1 MKLKSKIDEI
11 NMINKK
17 LNEENEKKLN
27 EFHNKTNEL
36 KNFHLKINNYL
47 QNQKTENDL
56 LKQSINNENSID
68 IYINQIL
75 NFIKNKQNLNKLA
88 TLKSNINNK
97 EEMEEKKEENKEE
110 KKESKEDIKKEEK
123 LKKEEIKR
131 QKKEEKEA
139 KKKKSKKIKEEIVKK
154 NKKIK
159 KKKNEFKSYKSLN
172 YQIIRFIINPNQFAL
187 EKNSENSLHIEL
199 TKKLK
204 ENALQINQQ
213 NKIIKIEID
222 DNEKILNKLKK
233 DLKIDDEEKK
243 ENKSL
248 INPKSNLKLD
258 NLSDEEFYLGTID
271 DDDINNNIDSPQF
284 LTKVSKKSKLN
295 FEFNEKL
302 DFSSIFLGMNNI
314 TSFMNAKNKKNINKS
329 SNNIINPNKKT
340 FNLLNQSNIG
350 KAKNY
355 ERNIEKLDI
364 EIENNEKKIISLKEE
379 LNKLLEENDDLINQR
394 DNLKNE
400 ILKQDTKISSY
411 KNQIKWENENK
422 INITNIVSDKTDK
435 ETYSNS
441 VNDN

>member
-1 MKLKSKIDEI
+1 MFFFVYIINYFEKIKKMKLKSKIDEI

-47 QNQKTENDL
+47 QNQKIENDL

-97 EEMEEKKEENKEE
+97 EE
-110 KKESKEDIKKEEK
+110 
-123 LKKEEIKR
+123 
-131 QKKEEKEA
+131 KEA
-139 KKKKSKKIKEEIVKK
+139 IKIKSKKIKEEIVKM
-154 NKKIK
+154 NEKIK

-187 EKNSENSLHIEL
+187 EKNTENSLHIEL

-222 DNEKILNKLKK
+222 NNEKILNKLKK
-233 DLKIDDEEKK
+233 DLKIEDEEKK

-248 INPKSNLKLD
+248 IDPKSNLKLD
-258 NLSDEEFYLGTID
+258 NLSEEEFYLGTID

-302 DFSSIFLGMNNI
+302 DFTSIFLGMNNI
-314 TSFMNAKNKKNINKS
+314 TSFMNAKNKKNVNKS
-329 SNNIINPNKKT
+329 SNNINNPNKNT

>member
-97 EEMEEKKEENKEE
+97 EE
-110 KKESKEDIKKEEK
+110 
-123 LKKEEIKR
+123 
-131 QKKEEKEA
+131 KEA
-139 KKKKSKKIKEEIVKK
+139 IKIKSKKIKEEIVKM
-154 NKKIK
+154 NEKIK

-400 ILKQDTKISSY
+400 ILKQDTKILSY

>member
-1 MKLKSKIDEI
+1 
-11 NMINKK
+11 MINKK

-97 EEMEEKKEENKEE
+97 EE
-110 KKESKEDIKKEEK
+110 
-123 LKKEEIKR
+123 
-131 QKKEEKEA
+131 KEA
-139 KKKKSKKIKEEIVKK
+139 IKIKSKKIKEEIVKM
-154 NKKIK
+154 NEKIK

-248 INPKSNLKLD
+248 INTKSNLKLD

>member
-97 EEMEEKKEENKEE
+97 EE
-110 KKESKEDIKKEEK
+110 
-123 LKKEEIKR
+123 
-131 QKKEEKEA
+131 KEA
-139 KKKKSKKIKEEIVKK
+139 IKIKSKKIKEEIVKM
-154 NKKIK
+154 NEKIK

-364 EIENNEKKIISLKEE
+364 EIENNEKKIICLKEE

-400 ILKQDTKISSY
+400 ILKQDTKILSY

>member
-97 EEMEEKKEENKEE
+97 EE
-110 KKESKEDIKKEEK
+110 
-123 LKKEEIKR
+123 
-131 QKKEEKEA
+131 KEA
-139 KKKKSKKIKEEIVKK
+139 IKIKSKKIKEEIVKM
-154 NKKIK
+154 NEKIK

>member
-47 QNQKTENDL
+47 QNQKIENDL

-97 EEMEEKKEENKEE
+97 EEKET
-110 KKESKEDIKKEEK
+110 IK
-123 LKKEEIKR
+123 I
-131 QKKEEKEA
+131 
-139 KKKKSKKIKEEIVKK
+139 KSKKIKEEIVKM
-154 NKKIK
+154 NEKIK

-187 EKNSENSLHIEL
+187 EKNTENSLHIEL

-222 DNEKILNKLKK
+222 NNEKILNKLKK
-233 DLKIDDEEKK
+233 DLKIEDEEKK

-248 INPKSNLKLD
+248 IDPKSNLKLD
-258 NLSDEEFYLGTID
+258 NLSEEEFYLGTID
-271 DDDINNNIDSPQF
+271 DDDINNNIDSPHF

-302 DFSSIFLGMNNI
+302 DFTSIFLGMNNI
-314 TSFMNAKNKKNINKS
+314 TSFMNAKNKKNVNKS
-329 SNNIINPNKKT
+329 SNNIINPNKNT

>member
-47 QNQKTENDL
+47 QNQKIENDL

-97 EEMEEKKEENKEE
+97 EE
-110 KKESKEDIKKEEK
+110 
-123 LKKEEIKR
+123 
-131 QKKEEKEA
+131 KEA
-139 KKKKSKKIKEEIVKK
+139 IKIKSKKIKEEIVKM
-154 NKKIK
+154 NEKIK

-400 ILKQDTKISSY
+400 ILKQDTKILSY

>member
-75 NFIKNKQNLNKLA
+75 NFIKNKQNLNKLT

-97 EEMEEKKEENKEE
+97 EE
-110 KKESKEDIKKEEK
+110 
-123 LKKEEIKR
+123 
-131 QKKEEKEA
+131 KEA
-139 KKKKSKKIKEEIVKK
+139 IKIKSKKIKEEIVKM
-154 NKKIK
+154 NEKIK

-364 EIENNEKKIISLKEE
+364 EIENNEKKIICLKEE

>member
-97 EEMEEKKEENKEE
+97 EE
-110 KKESKEDIKKEEK
+110 
-123 LKKEEIKR
+123 
-131 QKKEEKEA
+131 KEA
-139 KKKKSKKIKEEIVKK
+139 IKIKSKKIKEEIVKM
-154 NKKIK
+154 NEKIK

-364 EIENNEKKIISLKEE
+364 EIENNEKKIICLKEE

>member
-75 NFIKNKQNLNKLA
+75 NFIKNKQNLNKLT

-97 EEMEEKKEENKEE
+97 EE
-110 KKESKEDIKKEEK
+110 
-123 LKKEEIKR
+123 
-131 QKKEEKEA
+131 KEA
-139 KKKKSKKIKEEIVKK
+139 IKIKSKKIKEEIVKM
-154 NKKIK
+154 NEKIK

-400 ILKQDTKISSY
+400 ILKQDTKILSY

>member
-47 QNQKTENDL
+47 QNQKIENDL

-97 EEMEEKKEENKEE
+97 EE
-110 KKESKEDIKKEEK
+110 
-123 LKKEEIKR
+123 
-131 QKKEEKEA
+131 KEA
-139 KKKKSKKIKEEIVKK
+139 IKIKSKKIKEEIVKM
-154 NKKIK
+154 NEKIK

-187 EKNSENSLHIEL
+187 EKNTENSLHIEL

-364 EIENNEKKIISLKEE
+364 EIENNEKKIICLKEE

-400 ILKQDTKISSY
+400 ILKQDTKILSY

>member
-47 QNQKTENDL
+47 QNQKIENDL

-97 EEMEEKKEENKEE
+97 EE
-110 KKESKEDIKKEEK
+110 
-123 LKKEEIKR
+123 
-131 QKKEEKEA
+131 KEA
-139 KKKKSKKIKEEIVKK
+139 IKIKSKKIKEEIVKM
-154 NKKIK
+154 NEKIK

-187 EKNSENSLHIEL
+187 EKNTENSLHIEL

-222 DNEKILNKLKK
+222 NNEKILNKLKK
-233 DLKIDDEEKK
+233 DLKIEDEDKK

-248 INPKSNLKLD
+248 IDPKSNLKLD
-258 NLSDEEFYLGTID
+258 NLSEEEFYLGTID

-302 DFSSIFLGMNNI
+302 DFTSIFLGMNNI
-314 TSFMNAKNKKNINKS
+314 TSFMNAKNKKNVNKS
-329 SNNIINPNKKT
+329 SNNIINPNKNT

>member
-97 EEMEEKKEENKEE
+97 EE
-110 KKESKEDIKKEEK
+110 
-123 LKKEEIKR
+123 
-131 QKKEEKEA
+131 KEA
-139 KKKKSKKIKEEIVKK
+139 IKIKSKKIKEEIVKM
-154 NKKIK
+154 NEKIK
-159 KKKNEFKSYKSLN
+159 KKKNEFKSHKSLN

-400 ILKQDTKISSY
+400 ILKQDTKILSY

>member
-1 MKLKSKIDEI
+1 MKLKSKIDEL

-47 QNQKTENDL
+47 QNQNSENDL

-88 TLKSNINNK
+88 TLKSNLNNK
-97 EEMEEKKEENKEE
+97 EE
-110 KKESKEDIKKEEK
+110 KESIK
-123 LKKEEIKR
+123 I
-131 QKKEEKEA
+131 
-139 KKKKSKKIKEEIVKK
+139 KSKKIKEEIVKM
-154 NKKIK
+154 NEKIK

-199 TKKLK
+199 TKKFK

-213 NKIIKIEID
+213 NKIIKTEID
-222 DNEKILNKLKK
+222 NNEKILNKLKK
-233 DLKIDDEEKK
+233 DLKIEDEDKK

-248 INPKSNLKLD
+248 IDPKSNLKLD

-302 DFSSIFLGMNNI
+302 DFTSIFLGMNNI
-314 TSFMNAKNKKNINKS
+314 TSFMNAKNKKNVNKS
-329 SNNIINPNKKT
+329 SNNINNPNKNT
-340 FNLLNQSNIG
+340 FNLLNQSNIS
-350 KAKNY
+350 KVKNY